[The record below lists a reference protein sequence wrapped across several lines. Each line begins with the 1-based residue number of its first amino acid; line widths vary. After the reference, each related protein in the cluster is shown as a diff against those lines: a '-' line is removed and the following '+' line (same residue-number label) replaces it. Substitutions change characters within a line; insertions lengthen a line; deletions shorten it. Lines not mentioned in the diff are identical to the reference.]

1 MNKAGGTKQ
10 TVLQPPTL
18 TDKTIGACRHDACK
32 LRFFYAYRRM
42 RISPSPTT
50 ADKEKPKK
58 YGGNM
63 EKDCGGRPRFVSFFL
78 FQFAFCPFMQYL
90 CNGKRSTCVLLF
102 YALKVPTPPKETF
115 HPTLR
120 GVIRPEWPCIRG
132 PFDLSFGPNE
142 LPSVAV
148 RQNRLDL
155 AGNLMGLTGRTRRM
169 GKHGKASMGKLRVRL
184 FRKI

>member
-1 MNKAGGTKQ
+1 
-10 TVLQPPTL
+10 
-18 TDKTIGACRHDACK
+18 
-32 LRFFYAYRRM
+32 M

-50 ADKEKPKK
+50 AGLKKPKK
-58 YGGNM
+58 RGGNM
-63 EKDCGGRPRFVSFFL
+63 EKDCGGAA
-78 FQFAFCPFMQYL
+78 AFCLLFSFPICILPIYAVSLQWQKEHAGAPF
-90 CNGKRSTCVLLF
+90 F
-102 YALKVPTPPKETF
+102 YALKVPTPPKGTF